1 MNKGTRIDPQAQSWP
16 LAGYT
21 LSLEMSRGDVSLIS
35 LPGLCPMGLPV
46 LGADGWSSPCPQ
58 QKQGRTQGHR
68 LGCPYVGTGLCPQGG
83 ASPTHVPLVP
93 SYEES
98 STPKEAPGASKEEP
112 TEASK
117 KEK

>member
-1 MNKGTRIDPQAQSWP
+1 MAES
-16 LAGYT
+16 T

-46 LGADGWSSPCPQ
+46 LGADGWS
-58 QKQGRTQGHR
+58 RTQGHR
-68 LGCPYVGTGLCPQGG
+68 LGCAYVGTGLCPQGD
-83 ASPTHVPLVP
+83 ASPTHIPLVP